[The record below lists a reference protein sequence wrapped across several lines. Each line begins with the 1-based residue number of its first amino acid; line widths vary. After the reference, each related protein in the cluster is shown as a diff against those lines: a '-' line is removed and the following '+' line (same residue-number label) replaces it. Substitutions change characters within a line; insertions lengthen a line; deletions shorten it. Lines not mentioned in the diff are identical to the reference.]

1 MTTAHPT
8 DPTLHARLT
17 EDEANREF
25 IQNQVELS
33 CFVEAGAGSGKT
45 VMLIQRLLTLI
56 IEHDTRIDQIAAIT
70 FNEAAAAELTARL
83 RRALIQ
89 VRDTGAYTLGNGQ
102 PRTFANPEQ
111 AKDRAAAALEGLP
124 GAALGTLHSFCL
136 RVLKQYPLE
145 AGLPPKVD
153 AVDELAEYVSP
164 AQHGDAVI
172 EVITALVAG
181 DEDAITLI
189 DALPTSITS
198 AEFLEQL
205 QFLLAEEVKLDDLR
219 ELVVWMDAHWGELG
233 PTVSASVFVRP
244 SDDEIRDFLT
254 RNLTEIRDLADTD
267 EEAPTRKLN
276 NLVKFFNTKIDQVAT
291 AEDLSELELK
301 ETKAGGETSVV
312 MQAKKRYDTVRA
324 IADSMLDPDCYA
336 LTVATTTVRP
346 ILAALVQHFAH
357 ARHRTGSLEFHDM
370 VYLTQQLVKNPSVRA
385 KLHDQYRVIFVDE
398 FQDTDPAQLD
408 IVTAIARGSGD
419 TPRSGHLF
427 MVGDPKQSIY
437 KFRNADIDTYVAART
452 SAAARDAEHG
462 VKQLSRNFRSS
473 QSVVAAVNEL
483 YGQLFDAHE
492 HSETDGPAQAEYA
505 PMVAQEST
513 DGRDGA
519 FIVLQ
524 DTDLTGLNSDEVRER
539 EGADVV
545 ALIRS
550 ATTSG
555 APLFVHHKG
564 THAGEALRYSDIA
577 IVVPTHNDAKRLMQ
591 VLDDAGI
598 PWVSEGSG
606 TLFATPELNDLFTVL
621 RAVADPADD
630 FTRVAAL
637 RTALVGCSD
646 ADIARWAQVRR
657 EHRHDAPEV
666 RDAAIAQDEVAAG
679 VDTCV
684 EQLRRFSAE
693 AQRTD
698 AATMVRRVVA
708 EFGLAEG
715 YAASGHPDNLPRVH
729 TTLALADR
737 FAASTGRGLRE
748 FVAWADTQAESNQ
761 GVSEP
766 LLDTGVDAVRFMT
779 IHKSKGR
786 EFPMVIAAGM
796 SGRQNKSRPVRSF
809 AQGDKT
815 AEFKLKDAQTPGYL
829 SAKGFDDLAE
839 ANELI
844 RLLYVAMTRAKSVLA
859 IPLQLCRNK
868 PTKDHPAGKYSA
880 LQRGG
885 ALATAIDESS
895 QYSPITREELP
906 GYGVTFGT
914 DAEPASD
921 SPMAA
926 PSGSVST
933 DQFEANAKALEAA
946 AGVTQR
952 MGVTAIAHA
961 EDQTNPEPT
970 ADPTGV
976 QRAQSRPADDAVP
989 RHTQVTGTRLRRSLD
1004 ERVAASGFP
1013 ARQINSGLYR
1023 DNAGTDFGTAVHDV
1037 MEHLPQGGDLE
1048 QVAATVSSLYE
1059 LPASAVEDVVRVAAC
1074 FTESAPYTRSLEA
1087 DARAQR
1093 ELPVIG
1099 TVDGT
1104 AVNGYIDLLYRDT
1117 SSDTG
1122 GWVIADWKTDVTA
1135 RAETVTSY
1143 FLQLDI
1149 YATLLEEALGEP
1161 VTRLELIFAGVK
1173 KPQVVVH
1180 ERGVDKR

>member
-1 MTTAHPT
+1 MTQTHFA
-8 DPTLHARLT
+8 DRLV

-56 IEHDTRIDQIAAIT
+56 IERGTRIDQIAAIT

-102 PRTFANPEQ
+102 PRAFHNPER
-111 AKDRAAAALEGLP
+111 AKQRAQEALEGLP

-153 AVDELAEYVSP
+153 AVDDLATYFSS
-164 AQHGDAVI
+164 AQHSEAII
-172 EVITALVAG
+172 ETITALFEGSEEAT
-181 DEDAITLI
+181 ATI
-189 DALPTSITS
+189 DALPTNISA
-198 AEFLEQL
+198 AEFITQL
-205 QFLLAEEVKLDDLR
+205 QYLLGEGVTFKHLQ
-219 ELVVWMDAHWGELG
+219 ELVEWMDAHWGELG
-233 PTVSASVFVRP
+233 ATIKATAFEAPPEDELRASLRKQLRL
-244 SDDEIRDFLT
+244 IRDRAYASGVSDKLLAFFDDRLAELDAADS
-254 RNLTEIRDLADTD
+254 LTELSLPKPGNTGGSKPEAKLAKEEYKDFLERLD
-267 EEAPTRKLN
+267 EL
-276 NLVKFFNTKIDQVAT
+276 
-291 AEDLSELELK
+291 
-301 ETKAGGETSVV
+301 G
-312 MQAKKRYDTVRA
+312 
-324 IADSMLDPDCYA
+324 CYA
-336 LTVATTTVRP
+336 GYAATSTIAPV
-346 ILAALVQHFAH
+346 LAALVCEAAD
-357 ARHRTGSLEFHDM
+357 ARHRTGVLEFHDM
-370 VYLTQQLVKNPSVRA
+370 IYLTQQLVVDDEVRA
-385 KLHDQYRVIFVDE
+385 KLHEQYRVIFVDE

-408 IVTAIARGSGD
+408 IVTAIARGPHD
-419 TPRSGHLF
+419 TPQPGRLF

-452 SAAARDAEHG
+452 SAAARDADHG

-473 QSVVAAVNEL
+473 EAVVAAVNEL
-483 YGQLFDAHE
+483 YGQLFDAHA
-492 HSETDGPAQAEYA
+492 SSNDGPAQAHYV
-505 PMVAQEST
+505 PMLPQDAAA
-513 DGRDGA
+513 GREGA

-524 DTDLTGLNSDEVRER
+524 DADAEDLPPAELRER
-539 EGADVV
+539 EAADVV
-545 ALIRS
+545 ALIR
-550 ATTSG
+550 AAVAG
-555 APLFVHHKG
+555 ADPRFVHHSG
-564 THAGEALRYSDIA
+564 AHAGAPLRYSDIA
-577 IVVPTHNDAKRLMQ
+577 IVVPTHNDALRLMQ
-591 VLDDAGI
+591 VLGDADI

-606 TLFATPELNDLFTVL
+606 ALFATPELNDLFTVL

-630 FTRVAAL
+630 FTRIAAL
-637 RTALVGCSD
+637 RTALLGCSD

-657 EHRHDAPEV
+657 EHLHEAPESL
-666 RDAAIAQDEVAAG
+666 DAAITQDEVAAS

-684 EQLRRFSAE
+684 EQLRRLSAE
-693 AQRTD
+693 AQHTD
-698 AATMVRRVVA
+698 AATMVRRIVA
-708 EFGLAEG
+708 EFGLAEA
-715 YAASGHPDNLPRVH
+715 YAASGHPDHLPRVE
-729 TTLALADR
+729 TLLTLADR
-737 FAASTGRGLRE
+737 FSATTGLGLRE
-748 FVAWADTQAESNQ
+748 FVRWSDTQAETNQ

-766 LLDTGVDAVRFMT
+766 LLDTGTDAVRFMT

-796 SGRQNKSRPVRSF
+796 SGHTSNSRAVRTFSRADST
-809 AQGDKT
+809 AQ
-815 AEFKLKDAQTPGYL
+815 FKLKDAPTPNYL
-829 SAKGFDDLAE
+829 VAKAFDDEAD

-859 IPLQLCRNK
+859 IPLQLKKNRPK
-868 PTKDHPAGKYSA
+868 KKGGPREYTKA
-880 LQRGG
+880 QRG
-885 ALATAIDESS
+885 AKLAEVIDDST
-895 QYSPITREELP
+895 QYAPIAREELP
-906 GYGVTFGT
+906 GF
-914 DAEPASD
+914 DAI
-921 SPMAA
+921 AA
-926 PSGSVST
+926 PKAQDADRS
-933 DQFEANAKALEAA
+933 APNAERFATRAEALEAA
-946 AGVTQR
+946 TGVTQR

-961 EDQTNPEPT
+961 EDQANPEPT

-976 QRAQSRPADDAVP
+976 QRAQSRPADDEVP
-989 RHTQVTGTRLRRSLD
+989 RHTHVTGVRLRRSLE
-1004 ERVAASGFP
+1004 ERVAAAGFP

-1074 FTESAPYTRSLEA
+1074 FAESAPYTRSLEA
-1087 DARAQR
+1087 DAKAQR

-1117 SSDTG
+1117 GSDTG

-1161 VTRLELIFAGVK
+1161 VTRLELIFAGVER
-1173 KPQVVVH
+1173 PQVVVH